1 MKKFCIVLLALCLM
15 LSLAACGKEEAPA
28 NVAVNVEVKVE
39 QEVAVATEA
48 PAPTA
53 APVEEAPAATEAP
66 AEPSAMEK
74 AESCIGGSVEDLYAL
89 IGEPSSSDYAP
100 SCLGGVATGG
110 EDGMLYYDGFIVYT
124 YREGD
129 NERVDVVLPG

>member
-1 MKKFCIVLLALCLM
+1 MKKFTVILLALCLM
-15 LSLAACGKEEAPA
+15 LSLTACGKEEAPA
-28 NVAVNVEVKVE
+28 PTEAP
-39 QEVAVATEA
+39 APAAPVATEA
-48 PAPTA
+48 PAPT
-53 APVEEAPAATEAP
+53 EAPAVEEPVEEAP

-74 AESCIGGSVEDLYAL
+74 AESCIGGSVEDLYDL
-89 IGEPSSSDYAP
+89 IGEPNSSDYAP

-110 EDGMLYYDGFIVYT
+110 EDGMLYYDGFVVYT

>member
-1 MKKFCIVLLALCLM
+1 MKKITVILLALCLM

-28 NVAVNVEVKVE
+28 PTA
-39 QEVAVATEA
+39 APAAPAAPVATE
-48 PAPTA
+48 
-53 APVEEAPAATEAP
+53 APVEEAPVEEAP

-129 NERVDVVLPG
+129 NERVDVVMPG

>member
-1 MKKFCIVLLALCLM
+1 MKKITLILLALCLM

-28 NVAVNVEVKVE
+28 P
-39 QEVAVATEA
+39 TEA
-48 PAPTA
+48 PAPVVTETPA
-53 APVEEAPAATEAP
+53 APAAPAPTEAPAPVEEAPA
-66 AEPSAMEK
+66 EPSDMEK
-74 AESCIGGSVEDLYAL
+74 AESCIGGSVEDLYDL
-89 IGEPSSSDYAP
+89 IGEPQSSDYAP

>member
-1 MKKFCIVLLALCLM
+1 MKKICIVLLALCLM

-28 NVAVNVEVKVE
+28 PTQAP
-39 QEVAVATEA
+39 AAPAAPVATEA
-48 PAPTA
+48 PA
-53 APVEEAPAATEAP
+53 APAATEAP
-66 AEPSAMEK
+66 AAEEPAEPELSDFEK
-74 AESCIGGSVEDLYAL
+74 AESCIDGSVEDLYAL
-89 IGEPSSSDYAP
+89 IGEPNSADYAP

-129 NERVDVVLPG
+129 NESVYTVMPG

>member
-28 NVAVNVEVKVE
+28 
-39 QEVAVATEA
+39 
-48 PAPTA
+48 PTA
-53 APVEEAPAATEAP
+53 APVAPAAPVATEAPAATEAP
-66 AEPSAMEK
+66 VVEEPVEEAPAEPSDMEK

-124 YREGD
+124 YRENG
-129 NERVDVVLPG
+129 EESVYTVMPE

>member
-1 MKKFCIVLLALCLM
+1 MKKITVILLALCLM

-28 NVAVNVEVKVE
+28 PTAAPVAP
-39 QEVAVATEA
+39 AAPVATEA
-48 PAPTA
+48 PAATE
-53 APVEEAPAATEAP
+53 APVEEAPVEEAP

-129 NERVDVVLPG
+129 NERVDVVMPG

>member
-1 MKKFCIVLLALCLM
+1 MKKYIALMLALCM
-15 LSLAACGKEEAPA
+15 VVSFAACGKKAEEPAPA
-28 NVAVNVEVKVE
+28 P
-39 QEVAVATEA
+39 VATEA
-48 PAPTA
+48 PAATE
-53 APVEEAPAATEAP
+53 APVVEEPVEEAP

-129 NERVDVVLPG
+129 NERVDVVMPG

>member
-28 NVAVNVEVKVE
+28 PTAAPVAP
-39 QEVAVATEA
+39 AAPVATEA
-48 PAPTA
+48 PAATE
-53 APVEEAPAATEAP
+53 APVVEEPVEEAP

-129 NERVDVVLPG
+129 NERVDVVMPG

>member
-1 MKKFCIVLLALCLM
+1 MKKFTVILLALCLM

-28 NVAVNVEVKVE
+28 P
-39 QEVAVATEA
+39 TEA
-48 PAPTA
+48 PA
-53 APVEEAPAATEAP
+53 
-66 AEPSAMEK
+66 AEPELSDFEK
-74 AESCIGGSVEDLYAL
+74 AESCIDGSVEDLFAL
-89 IGEPSSSDYAP
+89 IGEPNSSDYAP

-129 NERVDVVLPG
+129 NESVYTVMPG